1 MTNVGVVALACVRCE
16 NGCWVLHLS
25 HRRAE
30 PMSKEQLDAVR
41 DQLLAE
47 QDNDLRQT
55 FLSAY
60 LEDAEKGAG
69 MIISYAAEKGLKLD
83 ESPKEVIEYIGSID
97 SEDIDVEMT
106 PELLALVSG
115 GQLRDKREKMVD
127 GYGYDEEGV
136 WNPIIPGQPWSPH

>member
-1 MTNVGVVALACVRCE
+1 MTSVGVVAHACVRCE

-25 HRRAE
+25 HRKAE

-55 FLSAY
+55 FLSAF

-69 MIISYAAEKGLKLD
+69 MIINYAAEKGLKLD
-83 ESPKEVIEYIGSID
+83 ESPKEVIEYIGNID
-97 SEDIDVEMT
+97 NEDIELT
-106 PELLALVSG
+106 PEILASISG
-115 GQLRDKREKMVD
+115 GAKPKLWKDKENGIWK
-127 GYGYDEEGV
+127 
-136 WNPIIPGQPWSPH
+136 

>member
-1 MTNVGVVALACVRCE
+1 
-16 NGCWVLHLS
+16 
-25 HRRAE
+25 
-30 PMSKEQLDAVR
+30 MSKEQLDAVR

-55 FLSAY
+55 FLSAF

-69 MIISYAAEKGLKLD
+69 MIINYAAEKGLNLD

-106 PELLALVSG
+106 PEMLACVSG
-115 GQLRDKREKMVD
+115 GGKQKDPRSKLPLTVLH
-127 GYGYDEEGV
+127 EGAERTTTRSTI
-136 WNPIIPGQPWSPH
+136 WRS